1 MDIEFCGTL
10 PSFLQ
15 GWNNIKLYE
24 FKIKISFYSD
34 FRKCFQDKNYFSKKK
49 LNKFWKKFKKL
60 LIVLKNYL

>member
-24 FKIKISFYSD
+24 FKIKISFYCD

-49 LNKFWKKFKKL
+49 
-60 LIVLKNYL
+60 IE